1 MLSFLY
7 DRAHWY
13 LVLICFPGL
22 EEPQCEE
29 GSSPASLRGTGGEKP
44 DEAQAEE
51 EASGS
56 KKLNGIS
63 EVTPESISTDN
74 QDKLTVTGMCV
85 CSPLILSLRMLH
97 VFMSN

>member
-1 MLSFLY
+1 MLSSLY

-13 LVLICFPGL
+13 LVVICFPGL
-22 EEPQCEE
+22 EQPQCEE

-51 EASGS
+51 EASGY

-63 EVTPESISTDN
+63 EVTPESTSTDN
-74 QDKLTVTGMCV
+74 QDKRTVTGMCV
-85 CSPLILSLRMLH
+85 LSPLMLSLRMLH
-97 VFMSN
+97 VFM